1 MSIKGICGAVLAY
14 IVGIA
19 RIIGGSISISS
30 SISATETWVGIVLI
44 AVGLFILLTTSML
57 LIKRTTFWFMM
68 VALSVILF
76 WLDGLVNGFLLY
88 GHLQR
93 SGQIINICC
102 VMAILM
108 LCRSLVKNTITNTTF
123 ASES

>member
-19 RIIGGSISISS
+19 RIAGGIISISS
-30 SISATETWVGIVLI
+30 SISATENWVGIVLI
-44 AVGLFILLTTSML
+44 AVGLFILLSTSML
-57 LIKRTTFWFMM
+57 LIKRTMFWFMM

-88 GHLQR
+88 GHPQM

-108 LCRSLVKNTITNTTF
+108 LSYSIVKNGSSSI
-123 ASES
+123 

>member
-19 RIIGGSISISS
+19 RIAGGIISISS
-30 SISATETWVGIVLI
+30 STSSTETWVGIVLI
-44 AVGLFILLTTSML
+44 AIGLFILFSTSML
-57 LIKRTTFWFMM
+57 LIKRTMFWLAM

-76 WLDGLVNGFLLY
+76 WLDGLVNGFILY

-108 LCRSLVKNTITNTTF
+108 LSRSLVKNTNN
-123 ASES
+123 

>member
-1 MSIKGICGAVLAY
+1 MSIKGICGGVLAY

-19 RIIGGSISISS
+19 LIAGGVIGISS
-30 SISATETWVGIVLI
+30 SISATETWVGIGLI
-44 AVGLFILLTTSML
+44 AVGLFILLSTSML
-57 LIKRTTFWFMM
+57 LIKRTMFWFMM

-76 WLDGLVNGFLLY
+76 WLDGLVNSLLLY

-93 SGQIINICC
+93 SGQILNICC

-108 LCRSLVKNTITNTTF
+108 LCRSFVKNTITNST
-123 ASES
+123 SVCES

>member
-1 MSIKGICGAVLAY
+1 MDIKGICGAVLAY

-19 RIIGGSISISS
+19 RIAGGVISISS
-30 SISATETWVGIVLI
+30 STSTTETWVGIVLI
-44 AVGLFILLTTSML
+44 AIGLFILLSMTML
-57 LIKRTTFWFMM
+57 LIKRSMFWLVM

-102 VMAILM
+102 VMIILM
-108 LCRSLVKNTITNTTF
+108 LSRSLVRTSND
-123 ASES
+123 